1 MITTNLI
8 FFSDGFH
15 EKIYRRLGVFSDRI
29 SEAGITQP
37 GRVLKY
43 ALVMYFGIQVLMPF
57 RHFLYPSNVLV
68 TEEGYRFSWRVML
81 LEKSGIATFTIRDK
95 STGRSSEIINSEY
108 LTDFQEKQMAI
119 QPDFMVQYAKHLATV
134 YQGRVHDPEVTVH
147 SVVSMNGHASR
158 PFIDR
163 NIDLSSADYSLQH
176 KNWVKS
182 W

>member
-1 MITTNLI
+1 
-8 FFSDGFH
+8 
-15 EKIYRRLGVFSDRI
+15 
-29 SEAGITQP
+29 
-37 GRVLKY
+37 
-43 ALVMYFGIQVLMPF
+43 MYFGIQVLMPF